1 MKLTRE
7 NIASYLLTLQLVE
20 AGYHITYDE
29 VEEMYSAKSFL
40 EKWKYYE
47 EYTMTVEQNKAWF
60 IKASEII
67 QKKLHCNARYAAS
80 LVGWIDLCSGL
91 KNKG

>member
-1 MKLTRE
+1 MKLTKE

-29 VEEMYSAKSFL
+29 IEEMYSAKSFL

-47 EYTMTVEQNKAWF
+47 EYTMTIEQNKAWF
-60 IKASEII
+60 IKASKILQNKFHWHPRQCDKE
-67 QKKLHCNARYAAS
+67 
-80 LVGWIDLCSGL
+80 VGWLDLAFGL
-91 KNKG
+91 RVKG